1 MKKLKYGL
9 AIVLF
14 TIGFIF
20 TGELSMYY
28 LDNFQEGYYGASFY
42 FENAEMGNDEII
54 HDFTNCANKNQV
66 DFFTIDFTIDSDYKK
81 TIKVYG
87 TKGALYYL
95 ASHEI
100 KEKRYNSLFSGYA
113 DVFLTDISKCETIKQ
128 QEFFYFT
135 GNDIGAIHNF
145 KEELVDQ
152 YGGEFPQLY
161 GSVKNTIV
169 SVGTVWGIIFSV
181 ILLLAVYD
189 ITLQRKEFTLLIIL
203 GYNLKTVF
211 LKNILK
217 DLVTFLGE
225 FLLIPFLLCRWS
237 NTFFFFRVLV
247 IFFILFLVLNI
258 CVNLL
263 IFRVNIKQNFS
274 NVKENK
280 GILKINYIIKTATL
294 LLVSFVLSINI
305 GVISDGINFYRQK
318 GFFDKHSEYERY
330 QLNYKMNSPLAEMD
344 GDVAQKFYKAFVEY
358 SLLYADFS
366 EQLSINYP
374 TIVINRNSKEEMV
387 REEKKWKEVFRGC
400 TEKKVYIAMPEGV
413 KGNAS
418 ITSASEQIC
427 ESILGYKGKK
437 EISFYNKA
445 MQLISFNSS
454 VHRFKSKILR
464 NPIIIFDNRDPELN
478 KETASRQMYYAYD
491 ILYDIPDKEVEKF
504 VEEYQ
509 MENEIVKITNLENAY
524 KYNRKIVKRYIKMLL
539 ILSCIIIFLEFIMVF
554 MIIKLEYTYHA
565 LQITLMKILGYNQL
579 SRILRLVLITVLC
592 SAITLILLLVY
603 HYYKMFNAVVVSA
616 VSIIVFTIL
625 ELLIIIWRAKKIE
638 RMKVVSI
645 LKGEIV

>member
-42 FENAEMGNDEII
+42 FENAEMSNDEII

-87 TKGALYYL
+87 TKGALCYL

-217 DLVTFLGE
+217 DVVTFLGE

-374 TIVINRNSKEEMV
+374 TILINRNSKEEMV

-427 ESILGYKGKK
+427 ESILGYKGKN

-491 ILYDIPDKEVEKF
+491 ILYDIPGKEVEKF

-603 HYYKMFNAVVVSA
+603 HYYKMFDAVVVSA